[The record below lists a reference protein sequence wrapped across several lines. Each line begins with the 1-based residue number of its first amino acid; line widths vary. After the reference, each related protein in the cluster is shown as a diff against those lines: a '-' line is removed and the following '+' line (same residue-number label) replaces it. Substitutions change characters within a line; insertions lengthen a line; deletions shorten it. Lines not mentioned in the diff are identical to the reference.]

1 MAHQFHRGFKSSC
14 EQIVAQV
21 RNDLGVQAAKPID
34 MNELAD
40 HLCIP
45 MRSLG
50 ELVAEAGASAN
61 DPHIEQAYE
70 KVSAIT
76 VFKGRRRHFV
86 YNERHSHRRH
96 RSNLAHEF
104 GHALLLHPPEGES
117 GSHVQD
123 RAHEAEA
130 AWFGGVLMLPDF
142 QALGVAR
149 TGMPIDEATDQ
160 YEISSEM
167 LIFRLRATG
176 ALKRYPKYLEAAA

>member
-1 MAHQFHRGFKSSC
+1 MK
-14 EQIVAQV
+14 
-21 RNDLGVQAAKPID
+21 
-34 MNELAD
+34 
-40 HLCIP
+40 
-45 MRSLG
+45 SLG
-50 ELVAEAGASAN
+50 ELVAATSVSAT
-61 DPHIEQAYE
+61 DPHIAQTYE

-76 VFKGRRRHFV
+76 VFEGRRRHIV
-86 YNERHSHRRH
+86 YNERHPHRRH

-117 GSHVQD
+117 GSHAKD

-142 QALGVAR
+142 QALDVVR

-160 YEISSEM
+160 YDLSREM

-176 ALKRYPKYLEAAA
+176 ALKRFPRYLATTA

>member
-1 MAHQFHRGFKSSC
+1 MAHQFPRGFKRSC

-21 RNDLGVQAAKPID
+21 RSDLGVRAAKPVD
-34 MNELAD
+34 MDELAD

-50 ELVAEAGASAN
+50 ELVAEAGFSAN
-61 DPHIEQAYE
+61 DPHVTQSYA

-86 YNERHSHRRH
+86 YNERHSYPRH

-117 GSHVQD
+117 ASRAQD

-142 QALGVAR
+142 QALDVAR
-149 TGMPIDEATDQ
+149 TGMPVDEATEQ
-160 YEISSEM
+160 YELSREM

-176 ALKRYPKYLEAAA
+176 ALKRFPKYLAAA

>member
-1 MAHQFHRGFKSSC
+1 MAYQFPRGFKSSC

-21 RNDLGVQAAKPID
+21 RSELGVHAAKPID

-45 MRSLG
+45 MRPLG
-50 ELVAEAGASAN
+50 ELVAQVGVSA
-61 DPHIEQAYE
+61 DKSHVAETYE

-76 VFKGRRRHFV
+76 VFAGRRRHFV

-117 GSHVQD
+117 PSQAKD
-123 RAHEAEA
+123 RTHEAEA

-142 QALGVAR
+142 QALDVAR
-149 TGMPIDEATDQ
+149 TGMPVDEATEQ
-160 YEISSEM
+160 YDLSKEM

-176 ALKRYPKYLEAAA
+176 ALKRFPKYLAVA